1 MNNIIKW
8 DNIQIDVTNI
18 PNNIVFVDTNNS
30 LNIISK
36 TTLNV
41 LKLSYNDKLDV
52 FQLKDKDGYIITNIP
67 NDDKGENINRF
78 LYQITI

>member
-8 DNIQIDVTNI
+8 KNIQIDVSHI
-18 PNNIVFVDTNNS
+18 PNYILFVDYFGE

-41 LKLSYNDKLDV
+41 LRLSYNDKLDA

>member
-8 DNIQIDVTNI
+8 ENIQIDVSHI
-18 PNNIVFVDTNNS
+18 PNYILFVDYFGE

-41 LKLSYNDKLDV
+41 LRLSYNDKIDA

-67 NDDKGENINRF
+67 NDDNGENINRF